1 MLLRKITRNRIRGGR
16 VRECAEE
23 CGIEDR
29 NMRYVELSP
38 RRLDTRT
45 RQVGRKGI
53 EEARRL
59 LAEMQPPE
67 PIKLGRELS
76 RAS

>member
-1 MLLRKITRNRIRGGR
+1 VTTQLLLLDGGQH
-16 VRECAEE
+16 
-23 CGIEDR
+23 
-29 NMRYVELSP
+29 P